1 MPRHFLY
8 RKNCPL
14 AWGDLDRPPSNTWF
28 LGPTQIL
35 NPNVILTG
43 SDTFAQLT
51 AECPY
56 TLQWAALCPSKLP
69 IPTGISGP
77 HLTHDSLG
85 SPNHT
90 VSGSFQPS
98 LQGSLVWQTD
108 RWTDHATR
116 SVTLGC
122 TYVCSTAMQPKNR
135 SFDPVGQKTVKYS
148 DSAINKN
155 TNMCTISPDWTG
167 DVHHYIQ
174 RYPPTSTLPAIS
186 SWPLVSWFP
195 SVFFL
200 HLFSKRTFGY

>member
-1 MPRHFLY
+1 MLPWAHLSPQPKWQLDWLSHFCTAHGRVSSGMPRHFLY

-69 IPTGISGP
+69 IPTGVSGP

-98 LQGSLVWQTD
+98 LQGSLV
-108 RWTDHATR
+108 
-116 SVTLGC
+116 
-122 TYVCSTAMQPKNR
+122 
-135 SFDPVGQKTVKYS
+135 
-148 DSAINKN
+148 
-155 TNMCTISPDWTG
+155 
-167 DVHHYIQ
+167 
-174 RYPPTSTLPAIS
+174 
-186 SWPLVSWFP
+186 
-195 SVFFL
+195 
-200 HLFSKRTFGY
+200 